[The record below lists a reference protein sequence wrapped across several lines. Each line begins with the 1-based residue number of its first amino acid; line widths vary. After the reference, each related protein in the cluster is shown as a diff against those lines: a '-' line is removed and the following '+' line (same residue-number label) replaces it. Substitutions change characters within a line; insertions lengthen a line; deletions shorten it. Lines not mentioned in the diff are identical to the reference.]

1 MGAGFNVL
9 TFLQIFAILVMITHQ
24 ACPRKRV
31 LLVPRQRVSL
41 EGDFLYSQKNRI
53 FLSSP

>member
-1 MGAGFNVL
+1 
-9 TFLQIFAILVMITHQ
+9 MITHQ

-41 EGDFLYSQKNRI
+41 EGDFYIPKK
-53 FLSSP
+53 